1 LFFQRDAVD
10 DYDEVMQDRDQ
21 PNLFNLE
28 PAIDRRPLTVA
39 PEVHLP
45 AAIAIMGKAQ
55 SSCIIPT
62 LNLPLDTALI
72 SQARANSLLVL
83 EGDRLLGVLTARDV
97 LRAIAASGDDLASL
111 TVADI
116 MSQSPVVL
124 DLFRQSNL
132 FDALF
137 LLRQHQIRHLPV
149 VDARGRLVGQ
159 VTPQTLHRA
168 FKLEELLKIKPV
180 TEVMTVPL
188 VTAPSNTSAQALAQ
202 LMADHQTTCI
212 LITPAGADPTLPIGI
227 VTEQDILLLRGLSLN
242 LSQIEA
248 QQILRTPLLSVQ
260 PSESVLAAQ
269 WQMQQQYIQHA
280 VVTDGSSLLG
290 IMALTSYLQALD
302 LSEMRS
308 LMTRLQQSIEEFAAA
323 SAPLPTKQ
331 SRRADA
337 IHPPETTTELR
348 EELERNRLLTTLA
361 LRIRESLN
369 LDEILK
375 TAVAEV
381 RQFLQTDR
389 VLIYRFHPNL
399 SGTVVVES
407 VGEEWSPAL
416 GSTITDTC
424 FGTTYAEAYKQGRIQ
439 VTEDIYTAGLTQC
452 HLDILTLFN
461 VRANLV
467 VPILQGEHLWGL
479 LCAYHCSG
487 PRRWRQFEIDLL
499 KQLSTQIAIAIQQS
513 ELYHQ
518 LQTELAVR
526 QQAEEE
532 LKASLKE
539 KEILL
544 KEIHHRVKNN
554 LQIISSL
561 LKLQSAYI
569 QDQHVLEMFRDSQ
582 SRIRSMALI
591 HEKLYQAK
599 NLSRIRFAEYAQDL
613 INHLHRS
620 YSSTSQRVDLQV
632 RDRNIW
638 LTIDTA
644 VPCGL
649 IVNELVSNALKH
661 AFSTIETGGIIE
673 VDLVN
678 DCDRQFTLTIRDNGI
693 GFPKDLDFRNT
704 ESLGLE
710 LVCTLTEQL
719 RGTIELERGGG
730 TTFTIR
736 FAELDAG
743 ETG

>member
-1 LFFQRDAVD
+1 
-10 DYDEVMQDRDQ
+10 MQNREQ
-21 PNLFNLE
+21 PNLFDLE

-39 PEVHLP
+39 PAVQLP
-45 AAIAIMGKAQ
+45 SAIAMMGKAQ

-83 EGDRLLGVLTARDV
+83 EGDRLLGVLTTQDA
-97 LRAIAASGDDLASL
+97 LRAIAAAGDDLASL

-124 DLFRQSNL
+124 DLFHQSNL
-132 FDALF
+132 FDALL

-149 VDARGRLVGQ
+149 VDASGRLLGQ
-159 VTPQTLHRA
+159 VTPQSLHRTL
-168 FKLEELLKIKPV
+168 KLEELLKTKPV
-180 TEVMTVPL
+180 TEVITVPL
-188 VTAPSNTSAQALAQ
+188 VTAPVTTSAQTLAQ
-202 LMADHQTTCI
+202 LMVDYQTTCI
-212 LITPAGADPTLPIGI
+212 LIAPASEADPTPPVGI

-248 QQILRTPLLSVQ
+248 QQIMRTPLLSLK

-269 WQMQQQYIQHA
+269 WQMHQQYVQHA
-280 VVTDGSSLLG
+280 IVADDSGPLG
-290 IMALTSYLQALD
+290 IVTLTSYLQALD
-302 LSEMRS
+302 LSQMRS
-308 LMTRLQQSIEEFAAA
+308 LITRLQQSVEEFATTSTPSPVRHSSIAGQA
-323 SAPLPTKQ
+323 Q
-331 SRRADA
+331 S
-337 IHPPETTTELR
+337 PETNTELR
-348 EELERNRLLTTLA
+348 EELERNRLLTSLA

-375 TAVAEV
+375 TAVTEV

-389 VLIYRFHPNL
+389 VLIYRFHPNF

-416 GSTITDTC
+416 ASTITDTC

-452 HLDILTLFN
+452 HLDILTLFD

-479 LCAYHCSG
+479 LCAYHCSR
-487 PRRWRQFEIDLL
+487 PRRWRQLEIDLL

-526 QQAEEE
+526 RQAEEQI
-532 LKASLKE
+532 KASLKE
-539 KEILL
+539 KEVLL

-561 LKLQSAYI
+561 LKLQSSYI
-569 QDQHVLEMFRDSQ
+569 RDQHVLEMFRDSQ

-591 HEKLYQAK
+591 HEKLYQSK

-620 YSSTSQRVDLQV
+620 YSPSSQRINLQV
-632 RDRNIW
+632 HDRNIW
-638 LTIDTA
+638 LSIDTA

-661 AFSTIETGGIIE
+661 AFSTIETGGRIE
-673 VDLVN
+673 VDLVGGS
-678 DCDRQFTLTIRDNGI
+678 DRQFTLMVRDNGI
-693 GFPKDLDFRNT
+693 GFPENLDFRNT

-719 RGTIELERGGG
+719 RGTIELEHGSG
-730 TTFTIR
+730 TTFRIR